1 MLQQLARDTDV
12 EVRADPFTR
21 YVYSTDGS
29 VHEIE
34 PLGVA
39 FPRHEDDVI
48 AIARWAAEH
57 GVPLLPRGAA
67 TSLAGQTVGRALIL
81 DFTRHMNRILD
92 LDVEARTMT
101 VEPGVVADH
110 LNLRAGRHGLRWAPD
125 PSTTNR
131 ATVGGMIGNNSSG
144 AHSIQYGMT
153 ADCLDSLRGV
163 LAGGQVIETR
173 PLPLDGPELAA
184 RLARRDPG
192 DREAAIYRELLAVAE
207 EYAGDIAARYPDIPR
222 NASGYD
228 LRKAVRD
235 GHVDLTRLIC
245 GSEGT
250 LGIVTRA
257 TLRLEA
263 RPAARALAV
272 LVYDDMVT
280 AMEAVEPLRGQGV
293 AAIELI
299 DRALLDLARLTPY
312 RAVADAFP
320 ESTQALLAVEIEG
333 DDPEQ

>member
-57 GVPLLPRGAA
+57 GVALLPRGAG
-67 TSLAGQTVGRALIL
+67 TSLAGQTVGRALVL
-81 DFTRHMNRILD
+81 DFTKHMNRILD
-92 LDVEARTMT
+92 LDVESRTMT

-110 LNLRAGRHGLRWAPD
+110 LNLRAGRQGLRWAPD
-125 PSTTNR
+125 PSTSNR

-144 AHSIQYGMT
+144 AHSIRYGMT
-153 ADCLDSLRGV
+153 ADCLDSLRVV

-173 PLPLDGPELAA
+173 PLRVDGPELAA
-184 RLARRDPG
+184 VLARQDPN
-192 DREAAIYRELLAVAE
+192 DREAAIYREVLAVAK
-207 EYAGDIAARYPDIPR
+207 EYAADIAARYPQAPR

-228 LRKAVRD
+228 LKKAVRN
-235 GHVDLTRLIC
+235 GHVDLTRLVC

-257 TLRLEA
+257 GLRVEP
-263 RPAARALAV
+263 RPQIGRAL
-272 LVYDDMVT
+272 
-280 AMEAVEPLRGQGV
+280 R
-293 AAIELI
+293 
-299 DRALLDLARLTPY
+299 R
-312 RAVADAFP
+312 
-320 ESTQALLAVEIEG
+320 
-333 DDPEQ
+333 